1 MHSLRDLYAAKCHD
15 LRIDRDA
22 NQFEKFCQHIIQ
34 KAKNRCLNLSNCYFR
49 HNAARVLAQ
58 QFMMFNHKVASYDLS
73 FNELG
78 DSGVAIISEALVRTS
93 HIIQLNLDMNNI
105 QWEGVTYLS

>member
-1 MHSLRDLYAAKCHD
+1 
-15 LRIDRDA
+15 
-22 NQFEKFCQHIIQ
+22 
-34 KAKNRCLNLSNCYFR
+34 
-49 HNAARVLAQ
+49 
-58 QFMMFNHKVASYDLS
+58 MMFNHKVASYDLS